1 MEIPGVDAFDEDCLF
16 LVMPDHEYGH
26 RVPVTIG
33 TLHIDMI
40 IEQATKDELDHL
52 GTAWGRGKVNRQIQA
67 RRIQLENSSQLD
79 KIAGKVRLTRKIK
92 LKPNQSL
99 KVRARCTNPLNTK
112 RVNVIIEPTDDE
124 EGSYTIPAYTYL
136 KSNSRSVH
144 VGLRNMSC
152 RAVSLNKGTVVAELS
167 PANAIPKMLAPKLAS
182 CQLEFAK
189 NQDLKSDELEFA
201 NSTNSQPK
209 LTKERR
215 DKIFSKLDLTGYDD
229 WTQDQ
234 RDKMNATIE
243 RYHHIFAVEDLELG
257 RTNLVKHEI
266 KLTNY
271 VPFKERYRRIPP
283 HQYEEV
289 RKHLDEMLRMG
300 AIRRSNSPWASAVVL
315 VRKKD
320 GALRFCIDLRK
331 LNERTVKDAYSLPR
345 IEDSLDVLNG
355 SCIFTSID
363 LKSGYWQVE
372 LDEKSIPLTAFTV
385 GPLGFYECVQMPFG
399 LTNAPATFQR
409 LMESCLSDLHLNWC
423 IIYLDDVIV
432 FSKTPEEH
440 IAQLEAVFKKIS
452 DAGLKL
458 KPSKCEF
465 FKKRIH
471 YLGHIVSN
479 KGIETDPKKIEAI
492 VNWPGPRTVHE
503 VRKFLGFTN
512 YYRKFVYKYAHIA
525 RPLNKLISGENA
537 KKKHKRVEWGNGQEQ
552 AFQKLKEACTKTP
565 VLAYAD
571 YKKSFRLN
579 TDASELGLG
588 SVLYQ
593 QQEDGTSRVIA
604 YASRSLSKTE
614 KNYSA
619 HKLEF
624 LALKWAVTERFHEY
638 LYGGEFEVYMD
649 NNPLTYVLTT
659 AKLDATGQ
667 RWIASLA
674 NYNFKIHYRSGK
686 TNIDADVLSRIPW
699 EVVQADHIQVG
710 PLMKSTIL
718 TYLPAIKMPHLPN
731 AVIKELIVRSDYQ
744 LSKSQWR
751 EEQMADVS
759 INMVLNLFQS
769 EQLFKYNCKKTD
781 PDDFKGFLRLRKD
794 LFLESGLLYRKAFFR
809 TTGKQVHQFVMPT
822 KFRKRTVTICHED
835 YGHLGMDRVLV
846 LLQERYFWPKMS
858 EDVRKYIR
866 QCDRCV

>member
-1 MEIPGVDAFDEDCLF
+1 MGEC
-16 LVMPDHEYGH
+16 
-26 RVPVTIG
+26 
-33 TLHIDMI
+33 
-40 IEQATKDELDHL
+40 
-52 GTAWGRGKVNRQIQA
+52 
-67 RRIQLENSSQLD
+67 
-79 KIAGKVRLTRKIK
+79 
-92 LKPNQSL
+92 
-99 KVRARCTNPLNTK
+99 
-112 RVNVIIEPTDDE
+112 
-124 EGSYTIPAYTYL
+124 
-136 KSNSRSVH
+136 
-144 VGLRNMSC
+144 
-152 RAVSLNKGTVVAELS
+152 
-167 PANAIPKMLAPKLAS
+167 
-182 CQLEFAK
+182 
-189 NQDLKSDELEFA
+189 
-201 NSTNSQPK
+201 
-209 LTKERR
+209 
-215 DKIFSKLDLTGYDD
+215 
-229 WTQDQ
+229 
-234 RDKMNATIE
+234 
-243 RYHHIFAVEDLELG
+243 
-257 RTNLVKHEI
+257 NL
-266 KLTNY
+266 
-271 VPFKERYRRIPP
+271 
-283 HQYEEV
+283 
-289 RKHLDEMLRMG
+289 
-300 AIRRSNSPWASAVVL
+300 VL

-331 LNERTVKDAYSLPR
+331 LNERTIKDAYSLPR

-385 GPLGFYECVQMPFG
+385 GPLGFYECVRMPFG

-440 IAQLEAVFKKIS
+440 IARLEAVFKKIS

-492 VNWPGPRTVHE
+492 VGWPGPRTVHE

-512 YYRKFVYKYAHIA
+512 YYQKFVYKYAQIA

-537 KKKHKRVEWGNGQEQ
+537 EKKHKKVEWGNEQEQ

-571 YKKSFRLN
+571 YKKPFRLN

-593 QQEDGTSRVIA
+593 QQEDGTFRVIA

-614 KNYSA
+614 KNYSVD
-619 HKLEF
+619 KLEF

-638 LYGGEFEVYMD
+638 LYGGEFEVYMN

-659 AKLDATGQ
+659 AKLDATGH

-686 TNIDADVLSRIPW
+686 SNIDALSQIPW
-699 EVVQADHIQVG
+699 EVVQTDHIHVG
-710 PLMKSTIL
+710 PLVKSTIL
-718 TYLPAIKMPHLPN
+718 AYPLAIKMPHLPN
-731 AVIKELIVRSDYQ
+731 AVIKELILRSDYQ

-751 EEQMADVS
+751 GEQMADVS
-759 INMVLNLFQS
+759 INMVLNLFQL
-769 EQLFKYNCKKTD
+769 EQLSKYNCKRTD

-794 LFLESGLLYRKAFFR
+794 LFLENGLLYRKAFFR
-809 TTGKQVHQFVMPT
+809 TTRKQVSQFVMPT

-866 QCDRCV
+866 QCDRCVRFKKKKEQTELYPITATYPLELVHLDFLSIGGKDDKMKNVLVVTDHFTRYAQCYVTKNQTALTVATELVNKYFTTYGWPDKILTDRGTSFENKLFHNICE